1 MLQLTLI
8 HVSERDLCVYSE
20 PKWCFQYILYEKSL
34 KNCSIFIQENA
45 LKGTFSP
52 SQGHAHLTPG
62 STRLTRHGP
71 VALYGIWHHAQQMVQ
86 VIAWRLTGTKLLPE
100 PLLTLCQSNLQEQTP
115 LKFYP
120 NYSHFHST
128 KCSWKCCLQNTSHYV
143 QAPWVINGKQYWIC
157 IVYHPWLAVVDF
169 FFSCLSTCLHKVY
182 VFGWWPRH
190 NWHRFSWQKYTAHY
204 MMKMSLHQYDISRM

>member
-1 MLQLTLI
+1 MLVFRAQMVFSLYALWEI
-8 HVSERDLCVYSE
+8 PKKLQYFHSRKCSQRHLLSLSRPCPSYSRVH
-20 PKWCFQYILYEKSL
+20 QV
-34 KNCSIFIQENA
+34 N
-45 LKGTFSP
+45 P
-52 SQGHAHLTPG
+52 SRPSGVIWHLTSCSTNG
-62 STRLTRHGP
+62 SGNSL
-71 VALYGIWHHAQQMVQ
+71 A
-86 VIAWRLTGTKLLPE
+86 PE

-115 LKFYP
+115 LKFYSKY
-120 NYSHFHST
+120 NHFHST
-128 KCSWKCCLQNTSHYV
+128 KCSWKCRLQNTNHCV

-204 MMKMSLHQYDISRM
+204 MMKMSLHQYDISTM